1 MAHGVEV
8 RVPFCQRGITNLAR
22 GLREA
27 LKIEGLKTKRVVL
40 SAAKGVIPREII
52 ARPKQGFKLPI
63 EVMLRVGEPLFEF
76 VADVVL
82 SSPSKQRGILRPDE
96 VANLVDR
103 QRTEPSVEIAM
114 ILWALMILEIWLS
127 QQKQHLTIH

>member
-1 MAHGVEV
+1 
-8 RVPFCQRGITNLAR
+8 
-22 GLREA
+22 
-27 LKIEGLKTKRVVL
+27 
-40 SAAKGVIPREII
+40 
-52 ARPKQGFKLPI
+52 
-63 EVMLRVGEPLFEF
+63 
-76 VADVVL
+76 ADVVL
-82 SSPSKQRGILRPDE
+82 SLSSKQRGILRPDE